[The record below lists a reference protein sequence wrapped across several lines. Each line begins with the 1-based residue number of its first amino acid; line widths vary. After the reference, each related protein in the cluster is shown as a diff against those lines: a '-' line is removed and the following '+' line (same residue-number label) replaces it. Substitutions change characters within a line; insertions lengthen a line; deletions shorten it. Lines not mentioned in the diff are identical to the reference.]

1 MDILNVIEVK
11 NNDVVKIESF
21 DVVDDQLSGEIVE
34 EAEQF
39 FADRL
44 VQLNVISEE
53 DIDKAIED
61 GCYHGAN
68 WSLSLV
74 WSHIDY

>member
-1 MDILNVIEVK
+1 MEILNVIEVK
-11 NNDVVKIESF
+11 NNDVVSIKSF
-21 DVVDDQLSGEIVE
+21 DVVDEQLSGEVVE

-39 FADRL
+39 FTDRL
-44 VQLNVISEE
+44 VQLNVINEE
-53 DIDKAIED
+53 DIDNAIED

-74 WSHIDY
+74 WSYIDY